1 MATESSPPP
10 AIHDQVS
17 TQELW
22 IAYKS
27 EGDRHIREELVNRY
41 QPTVRFLAERQGAKL
56 PRSVDVQDLIQEGN
70 FGLMDAIEKFDL
82 DRNIKFKTYCSR
94 RITGAMLD
102 SLRSGDWVPRL
113 ARKRSSDIAK
123 FREAFEEE
131 KGRQPSEAEI
141 AKALELKVDSVRH
154 AEMTSMHSV
163 SDRRSAPSEAGESQI
178 DTLGES
184 GEINPLDRVHR
195 KDLVEVLTRSLTER
209 ERLILQLYFIE
220 SRTLSEIGEILSI
233 TESRV
238 SQIRTNTLERL
249 KQRLGEHAE
258 HFQI

>member
-1 MATESSPPP
+1 MATETSPPP
-10 AIHDQVS
+10 HDQVS
-17 TQELW
+17 TQDLW
-22 IAYKS
+22 VAYK
-27 EGDRHIREELVNRY
+27 EKGGDDLREELVNRY
-41 QPTVRFLAERQGAKL
+41 QPTVRFLAERQCSKL

-102 SLRSGDWVPRL
+102 SLRGGDWVPRL
-113 ARKRSSDIAK
+113 ARKRFADIGR
-123 FREAFEEE
+123 FRDDFET
-131 KGRQPSEAEI
+131 KQGRQPSIQEI
-141 AKALELKVDSVRH
+141 ADALELKVDQVRH

-163 SDRRSAPSEAGESQI
+163 SDRRSAPTEAGESQI

-184 GEINPLDRVHR
+184 GEINPLDLVHR

-220 SRTLSEIGEILSI
+220 SRTLSEIGEMLSI

-249 KQRLGEHAE
+249 KQRLAEHAD
-258 HFQI
+258 HFQA